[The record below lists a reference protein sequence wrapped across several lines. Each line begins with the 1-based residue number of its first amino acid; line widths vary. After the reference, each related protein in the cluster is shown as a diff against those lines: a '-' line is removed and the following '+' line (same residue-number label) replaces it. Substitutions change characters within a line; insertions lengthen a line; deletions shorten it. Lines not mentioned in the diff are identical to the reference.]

1 MAEVREI
8 HLFNADTLE
17 YAGKILVH
25 PDRWEYHDDV
35 TDEYLKEVTAHMPLK
50 GALSCLISFNLVYEM
65 VGVYT

>member
-1 MAEVREI
+1 MADLREI

-25 PDRWEYHDDV
+25 PDRWEYHEV
-35 TDEYLKEVTAHMPLK
+35 ADEYLKEVTSNMPLK
-50 GALSCLISFNLVYEM
+50 GVLSCLISFNLVYEM